1 MMQDFQYFQS
11 FLFTN
16 RRTLEYVTDKNK
28 SSASIINY
36 MLARLQKM
44 FKYSGLPES
53 IPRQYLENY
62 LLVNGSCIIAR
73 DKKNPSDE
81 SIYAFVGSA
90 GGEPDIYYRPT
101 KYMVANPSLNFSA
114 EYYISDTDPNH
125 EPDAILIRNDT
136 MWQGLYPM
144 MARYAA
150 LISENLLT
158 LRTADIMLRV
168 LALIT
173 APDDKS
179 REAADIFLKN
189 IVDGK
194 LGSISENRFL
204 DGIRMQNPPSNNGSY
219 LTQFIELHQY
229 LVGSFY
235 NEVGLNANYNMKR
248 EALSESETGLNDDSL
263 MPLCEDMLR
272 CRREDMQKVNALFGT
287 SIEVDFD
294 SSWLENTIERLLS
307 LRQQAS
313 EASSQLDNP
322 APMEVGM
329 ESVGLED
336 AGMEGVSNQDASGN
350 EEPGSMEAA
359 GEDKGSMEEE
369 STEES
374 GGEEDG
380 TEEDDNGSN
389 DESNSEERP
398 SEEEG
403 SNDSDEHD
411 EDSEGDEGDES
422 EQGDSE
428 EESNNENGEVDVN
441 ESIDESIEAHG
452 VEVNVEVNFMNPPED
467 GAGDS
472 TDDSTEDGADD
483 NTNDS
488 TEDGKEEDDGKEDG
502 ETED

>member
-1 MMQDFQYFQS
+1 MVQDFQYFQS

-16 RRTLEYVTDKNK
+16 RRCLEYVTDKSK

-44 FKYSGLPES
+44 FKYKNLPDS

-73 DKKNPSDE
+73 DKKNPSDQ
-81 SIYAFVGSA
+81 SIYAFVGAA

-101 KYMVANPSLNFSA
+101 KYMISNPSLQFSA

-125 EPDAILIRNDT
+125 ERDAILVRNDT

-158 LRTADIMLRV
+158 IRTADVMLRV

-173 APDDKS
+173 APDDSS
-179 REAADIFLKN
+179 RLAADQFLKD

-194 LGSISENRFL
+194 LASIAENRFL

-272 CRREDMQKVNALFGT
+272 CRREDMASVNELFGT

-294 SSWLENTIERLLS
+294 SSWLENEIERLLS
-307 LRQQAS
+307 LKEQYS
-313 EASSQLDNP
+313 STPSNSSSQLDNP
-322 APMEVGM
+322 GLEGEGKEEVGM
-329 ESVGLED
+329 EGAS
-336 AGMEGVSNQDASGN
+336 MEGVSSRGDNGEEADESGDEDSKESN
-350 EEPGSMEAA
+350 IDDSKSDPGSED
-359 GEDKGSMEEE
+359 GESMEEE
-369 STEES
+369 ASDDGNEIEQKIDDAV
-374 GGEEDG
+374 EHMIDVMIED
-380 TEEDDNGSN
+380 SLQ
-389 DESNSEERP
+389 
-398 SEEEG
+398 EEE
-403 SNDSDEHD
+403 
-411 EDSEGDEGDES
+411 
-422 EQGDSE
+422 
-428 EESNNENGEVDVN
+428 
-441 ESIDESIEAHG
+441 
-452 VEVNVEVNFMNPPED
+452 
-467 GAGDS
+467 
-472 TDDSTEDGADD
+472 
-483 NTNDS
+483 S
-488 TEDGKEEDDGKEDG
+488 TEDGKEEEDEPEP
-502 ETED
+502 ETEGVSTDS

>member
-1 MMQDFQYFQS
+1 MVQDFQYFQS

-16 RRTLEYVTDKNK
+16 RRCLEYVTDKSK

-44 FKYSGLPES
+44 FKYKNLPES

-73 DKKNPSDE
+73 DKKNASDPN
-81 SIYAFVGSA
+81 IYAFVGAA

-101 KYMVANPSLNFSA
+101 KYMIANPSLQFSA
-114 EYYISDTDPNH
+114 EYYISNTDPNH
-125 EPDAILIRNDT
+125 ERDAILVRNDT

-158 LRTADIMLRV
+158 IRTADVMLRV

-173 APDDKS
+173 APDDSS
-179 REAADIFLKN
+179 RLAADQFLKD

-194 LGSISENRFL
+194 LASIAENRFL

-272 CRREDMQKVNALFGT
+272 CRREDMQAVNDLFGT

-294 SSWLENTIERLLS
+294 SSWLENEIERLLS
-307 LRQQAS
+307 LKEQYSSTSSGQS
-313 EASSQLDNP
+313 NSSSQLDNP
-322 APMEVGM
+322 GLEGDGMEEVGM
-329 ESVGLED
+329 EGAS
-336 AGMEGVSNQDASGN
+336 MEGVSSRGDNS
-350 EEPGSMEAA
+350 EEADEGGDEDIKESDIDDSKSDPGSED
-359 GEDKGSMEEE
+359 GESMEEE
-369 STEES
+369 DS
-374 GGEEDG
+374 GNEIEQKI
-380 TEEDDNGSN
+380 DDVV
-389 DESNSEERP
+389 
-398 SEEEG
+398 
-403 SNDSDEHD
+403 EHMID
-411 EDSEGDEGDES
+411 VMIEDS
-422 EQGDSE
+422 
-428 EESNNENGEVDVN
+428 
-441 ESIDESIEAHG
+441 I
-452 VEVNVEVNFMNPPED
+452 
-467 GAGDS
+467 
-472 TDDSTEDGADD
+472 
-483 NTNDS
+483 
-488 TEDGKEEDDGKEDG
+488 EDGKEEEDEPEP
-502 ETED
+502 ETEGVSTDS

>member
-1 MMQDFQYFQS
+1 MVQDFQYFQS

-16 RRTLEYVTDKNK
+16 RRCLEFVTDKSK

-44 FKYSGLPES
+44 FKYSGLPSS

-73 DKKNPSDE
+73 DKKNPSDQN
-81 SIYAFVGSA
+81 IYAFVGAA

-101 KYMVANPSLNFSA
+101 RYMVANPSLNFSA
-114 EYYISDTDPNH
+114 EYYISSTDPNH
-125 EPDAILIRNDT
+125 EPDAVLIRNDT

-144 MARYAA
+144 MARYAS

-158 LRTADIMLRV
+158 IRTADVMLRV

-173 APDDKS
+173 APDDSS
-179 REAADIFLKN
+179 RLAADQFLKD
-189 IVDGK
+189 ITDGH
-194 LGSISENRFL
+194 LASIAENRFL

-272 CRREDMQKVNALFGT
+272 CRREDMQAVNSLFGT

-307 LRQQAS
+307 LKEQHT
-313 EASSQLDNP
+313 EASSQLANP
-322 APMEVGM
+322 ARVDPSDEEVGQ
-329 ESVGLED
+329 EGASK
-336 AGMEGVSNQDASGN
+336 EGVSDQSDEETEKNENGDDDGKEDPGELDSGSEDGDGM
-350 EEPGSMEAA
+350 EES
-359 GEDKGSMEEE
+359 GEESKEENVEE
-369 STEES
+369 STEEGIEES
-374 GGEEDG
+374 IEEKIDDAVEKMIDIMVEDAMNEDGEKGEED
-380 TEEDDNGSN
+380 EQ
-389 DESNSEERP
+389 
-398 SEEEG
+398 
-403 SNDSDEHD
+403 
-411 EDSEGDEGDES
+411 DSED
-422 EQGDSE
+422 QGLSADS
-428 EESNNENGEVDVN
+428 
-441 ESIDESIEAHG
+441 
-452 VEVNVEVNFMNPPED
+452 
-467 GAGDS
+467 
-472 TDDSTEDGADD
+472 
-483 NTNDS
+483 
-488 TEDGKEEDDGKEDG
+488 
-502 ETED
+502 

>member
-1 MMQDFQYFQS
+1 MVQDFQYFQS

-16 RRTLEYVTDKNK
+16 RRCLEYVTDKSK

-44 FKYSGLPES
+44 FKYKNLPDS

-73 DKKNPSDE
+73 DKKNPSDQ
-81 SIYAFVGSA
+81 SIYAFVGAA

-101 KYMVANPSLNFSA
+101 KYMIANPSLQFSA
-114 EYYISDTDPNH
+114 EYYISNTDPNN
-125 EPDAILIRNDT
+125 ERDAILVRNDT

-158 LRTADIMLRV
+158 IRTADVMLRV

-173 APDDKS
+173 APDDSS
-179 REAADIFLKN
+179 RLAADQFLKD

-194 LGSISENRFL
+194 LASIAENRFL

-272 CRREDMQKVNALFGT
+272 CRREDMQAVNELFGT

-294 SSWLENTIERLLS
+294 SSWLENEIERLLS
-307 LRQQAS
+307 LKEQYSSTSSGQS
-313 EASSQLDNP
+313 SSSSQLDNP
-322 APMEVGM
+322 GLEGDGMEEVGM
-329 ESVGLED
+329 EGAS
-336 AGMEGVSNQDASGN
+336 MEGVSSRGDNSEEADESGD
-350 EEPGSMEAA
+350 EDIKESDIDDDKSDPGSED
-359 GEDKGSMEEE
+359 GESMEEE
-369 STEES
+369 ASD
-374 GGEEDG
+374 DG
-380 TEEDDNGSN
+380 NEIEQKIDDAV
-389 DESNSEERP
+389 
-398 SEEEG
+398 
-403 SNDSDEHD
+403 EHMID
-411 EDSEGDEGDES
+411 VMIEDSIE
-422 EQGDSE
+422 DS
-428 EESNNENGEVDVN
+428 
-441 ESIDESIEAHG
+441 I
-452 VEVNVEVNFMNPPED
+452 
-467 GAGDS
+467 
-472 TDDSTEDGADD
+472 
-483 NTNDS
+483 
-488 TEDGKEEDDGKEDG
+488 EDGKEEEDEPEP
-502 ETED
+502 ETEGVSTDS

>member
-1 MMQDFQYFQS
+1 MIQDFQYFQS

-16 RRTLEYVTDKNK
+16 RRCLEFVTDKSK

-44 FKYSGLPES
+44 FKYSGLPDS

-73 DKKNPSDE
+73 DKKNPSDQ
-81 SIYAFVGSA
+81 SIYAFVGAA

-101 KYMVANPSLNFSA
+101 RYMVANPSLNFSA
-114 EYYISDTDPNH
+114 EYYISSTDPNH
-125 EPDAILIRNDT
+125 EPDAVLIRNDT

-144 MARYAA
+144 MARYAS

-158 LRTADIMLRV
+158 IRTADVMLRV

-173 APDDKS
+173 APDDSS
-179 REAADIFLKN
+179 RLAADQFLKD
-189 IVDGK
+189 ITDGH
-194 LGSISENRFL
+194 LASIAENRFL

-272 CRREDMQKVNALFGT
+272 CRREDMQAVNSLFGT

-307 LRQQAS
+307 LKQQHT
-313 EASSQLDNP
+313 EASSQLANP
-322 APMEVGM
+322 AR
-329 ESVGLED
+329 ED
-336 AGMEGVSNQDASGN
+336 LSDEENGQEGASMEGVSDQSDEETEKNENGDEGSEKDESKKDESKRDSG
-350 EEPGSMEAA
+350 ELDSGSED
-359 GEDKGSMEEE
+359 GEGM
-369 STEES
+369 EES
-374 GGEEDG
+374 GEGTQEEEDI
-380 TEEDDNGSN
+380 EENSIEEKIDDAVEKMIDIMVEDAMN
-389 DESNSEERP
+389 DDGEK
-398 SEEEG
+398 G
-403 SNDSDEHD
+403 D
-411 EDSEGDEGDES
+411 ED
-422 EQGDSE
+422 EQDSE
-428 EESNNENGEVDVN
+428 DQGLS
-441 ESIDESIEAHG
+441 A
-452 VEVNVEVNFMNPPED
+452 
-467 GAGDS
+467 DS
-472 TDDSTEDGADD
+472 
-483 NTNDS
+483 
-488 TEDGKEEDDGKEDG
+488 
-502 ETED
+502 

>member
-1 MMQDFQYFQS
+1 MVQDFQYFQS

-16 RRTLEYVTDKNK
+16 RRCLEYVTDKSK

-44 FKYSGLPES
+44 FKYKNLPKS

-73 DKKNPSDE
+73 DKKNESDQN
-81 SIYAFVGSA
+81 IYAFVGAA

-101 KYMVANPSLNFSA
+101 KYMVANPSLQFSA

-125 EPDAILIRNDT
+125 ERDAILVRSDT

-158 LRTADIMLRV
+158 IRTADVMLRV

-173 APDDKS
+173 APDDSS
-179 REAADIFLKN
+179 RLAADQFLKD

-194 LGSISENRFL
+194 LASIAENRFL

-272 CRREDMQKVNALFGT
+272 CRREDMQAVNDLFGT

-294 SSWLENTIERLLS
+294 SSWLENEIERLIS
-307 LRQQAS
+307 LKEQYTSTQS
-313 EASSQLDNP
+313 GASSQLDNP
-322 APMEVGM
+322 AGQGDGM
-329 ESVGLED
+329 EDDGQEGAS
-336 AGMEGVSNQDASGN
+336 MEGVGMQMENGPEEGESGDEDGNKDEKNEKNDSELDPGSEDGEGMEEEGDDASIEN
-350 EEPGSMEAA
+350 PIEEKIDDAVEHMIDVMIEDSIQEEESGEDDTEDNPQEGEEDEQDK
-359 GEDKGSMEEE
+359 EDKGLPS
-369 STEES
+369 
-374 GGEEDG
+374 
-380 TEEDDNGSN
+380 DD
-389 DESNSEERP
+389 
-398 SEEEG
+398 
-403 SNDSDEHD
+403 
-411 EDSEGDEGDES
+411 
-422 EQGDSE
+422 
-428 EESNNENGEVDVN
+428 
-441 ESIDESIEAHG
+441 
-452 VEVNVEVNFMNPPED
+452 
-467 GAGDS
+467 
-472 TDDSTEDGADD
+472 
-483 NTNDS
+483 
-488 TEDGKEEDDGKEDG
+488 
-502 ETED
+502 